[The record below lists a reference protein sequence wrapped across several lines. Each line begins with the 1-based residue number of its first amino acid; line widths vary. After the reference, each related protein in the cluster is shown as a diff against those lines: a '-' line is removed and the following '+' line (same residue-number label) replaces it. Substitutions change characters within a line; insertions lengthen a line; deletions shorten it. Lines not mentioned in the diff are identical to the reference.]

1 MRLFSRGVIVSIVA
15 SLLLGF
21 FTSVAEAQ
29 QNSCDPDGEFYDA
42 RVCFEYVRAL
52 ETKNAKAKSELAA
65 ARRETAIA
73 KSQLVVAQVQ
83 HSRTA
88 MTLGFDIELQKRL
101 LSGYKRTIE
110 LISEEKETAWRYVDM
125 VLKVSAA
132 VIGLAF
138 FAGIVGLYFLRRTS
152 PDRRYAV
159 EMRDERIRELENK
172 LHVETDAKR
181 MALSDVTALR
191 FELLHKGAAAL
202 RLELSHKNSD
212 LARVRRQYENLR
224 EYVRREMARFETLRV
239 SLLRSHITV

>member
-1 MRLFSRGVIVSIVA
+1 MRSFKGFAATIGVFFVLAFFSSIA
-15 SLLLGF
+15 D
-21 FTSVAEAQ
+21 AK
-29 QNSCDPDGEFYDA
+29 QNSCDPDREAYDA
-42 RVCFEYVRAL
+42 RVCFEYVQTL
-52 ETKNAKAKSELAA
+52 EAKNAKVKSDLAA

-88 MTLGFDIELQKRL
+88 MSLGFDIELQKRL
-101 LSGYKRTIE
+101 LSGGKRTIE
-110 LISEEKETAWRYVDM
+110 LLSEEKEVAWRYVDM

-138 FAGIVGLYFLRRTS
+138 LAGIVGLYFLRRTS

-172 LHVETDAKR
+172 LHVETDAKLIA
-181 MALSDVTALR
+181 MSDVTALR
-191 FELLHKGAAAL
+191 FELFHKGGAAL
-202 RLELSHKNSD
+202 RLELSRKNSD
-212 LARVRRQYENLR
+212 LERVRKQYNNLR

-239 SLLRSHITV
+239 SLLRSHAAV